1 MAAIIFLFLTFSA
14 VCALYTGIG
23 WARYYYHRRSSKASA
38 CPQDEKTTQSPPTFK
53 IQPLTPFDWQTTEPE
68 KHRPYKPKYN
78 LTMSIEK
85 TTLSDLLAIDNTYL
99 DRITLR
105 RQIMADHEETVLAAN
120 DASLPAIQEL
130 YTWMVG
136 TYLPTR
142 YPDLFVLVS
151 SPSTSLHHPSLYNKV
166 TDESYPVALDSS
178 TSGVEI
184 LRTLGGLVEDDLLF
198 LLPSS
203 DGDGYALQ
211 AFVTCFPNGFD
222 TRRKLGLKLRDIH
235 TPVPGYAEKLAK
247 SMDRWFDRLEVG
259 TVVRRF
265 NWTVQPHDR
274 LFAPSGN
281 HLYEGDDVQP
291 IEAEIDR
298 SEWQTY
304 VRTERQ
310 FVHRL
315 PRTRAVLFSFKT
327 YLYPIRDIK
336 AEGLGETLAQAIDG
350 LQGGNVPGMYYYKR
364 AAVWGDSVQRYL
376 RS

>member
-1 MAAIIFLFLTFSA
+1 MTLIILGLTFFA
-14 VCALYTGIG
+14 VFALYTGIG
-23 WARYYYHRRSSKASA
+23 WARRYHRRSSKIN
-38 CPQDEKTTQSPPTFK
+38 PIPPDEKITSSPE
-53 IQPLTPFDWQTTEPE
+53 IIEPLTPFDWRTTEPE
-68 KHRPYKPKYN
+68 KHRPYKSKYN

-85 TTLSDLLAIDNTYL
+85 TTLSDLLAIDKTYL

-120 DASLPAIQEL
+120 DDITRPAIQEF
-130 YTWMVG
+130 YVWMVG
-136 TYLPTR
+136 TYLPGR
-142 YPDLFVLVS
+142 YPDLFVLT
-151 SPSTSLHHPSLYNKV
+151 TSEPNTTATYLNSKV
-166 TDESYPVALDSS
+166 TGESYPLSLPAS
-178 TSGVEI
+178 TRGIEI
-184 LRTLGGLVEDDLLF
+184 LRHLGGLVEDDVLF

-222 TRRKLGLKLRDIH
+222 TRKKLGLKLRDIH
-235 TPVPGYAEKLAK
+235 IPVPGYKEKLEK

-265 NWTVQPHDR
+265 NWTVQPHNR
-274 LFAPSGN
+274 LFASSGN
-281 HLYEGDDVQP
+281 HLYEGDEVQH
-291 IEAEIDR
+291 IEADID
-298 SEWQTY
+298 QTF

-315 PRTRAVLFSFKT
+315 PHSKAICFSFKT

-350 LQGGNVPGMYYYKR
+350 LRGGNVPGMYYYKR
-364 AAVWGDSVQRYL
+364 AAVWGDSVKKYL

>member
-1 MAAIIFLFLTFSA
+1 MTTTILPLTFFA
-14 VCALYTGIG
+14 VFALYTGIG
-23 WARYYYHRRSSKASA
+23 WARRYYRRSSKIH
-38 CPQDEKTTQSPPTFK
+38 PTPPNEKTSSSQ
-53 IQPLTPFDWQTTEPE
+53 IIEPLTPFDWKTTEPE

-120 DASLPAIQEL
+120 DNVARPAIQEF
-130 YTWMVG
+130 YVWMVG
-136 TYLPTR
+136 TYLPNR
-142 YPDLFVLVS
+142 YPDLFVLTPDRNTTTPNS
-151 SPSTSLHHPSLYNKV
+151 SANLCLYSKV
-166 TDESYPVALDSS
+166 THESYPLTLPAS
-178 TSGVEI
+178 TPGIDI
-184 LRTLGGLVEDDLLF
+184 LRHLGGLIEDDILF
-198 LLPSS
+198 LLPSA

-222 TRRKLGLKLRDIH
+222 TRKKLGLKLRDIH
-235 TPVPGYAEKLAK
+235 IPVPGYKEKLER
-247 SMDRWFDRLEVG
+247 SMDRWFERLEVG

-265 NWTVQPHDR
+265 NWTIQPHGR

-281 HLYEGDDVQP
+281 HLYEGDEVKP
-291 IEAEIDR
+291 IEADID
-298 SEWQTY
+298 QTY

-310 FVHRL
+310 LVHRL
-315 PRTRAVLFSFKT
+315 PHSKAICFSFKT

-364 AAVWGDSVQRYL
+364 AAVWGVSVKRYL